1 MAILKY
7 EMRQLRNYT
16 FWWAIALA
24 LFIIMIL
31 PSYVS
36 MLGGGAINMG
46 ALEGNPMFDMLGVD
60 VNVIST
66 PIGCYGFINAF
77 LAIAG
82 GINGMFLGLKAF
94 TKETVQKTADYIY
107 TKPYKRGAIFLSKLF
122 SSFISIS
129 VIGGCYLAGSIAG
142 GFSAVPGGFD
152 LKSLTLLAGSF
163 FLIQLYFVFFGA
175 FTGAIYSKIRAP
187 LLLSSGMVFMFY
199 VLSAFASKVDNALI
213 KFVTPF
219 SYFGASKIINSG
231 GYNAAYIWTY
241 AILCVVFAVA
251 GYVTFIKKDVKFIS

>member
-1 MAILKY
+1 MAIFKY
-7 EMRQLRNYT
+7 EMRQLRNYN
-16 FWWAIALA
+16 FWWALALA

-36 MLGGGAINMG
+36 MLAGGAVNFG

-60 VNVIST
+60 VNVIGT

-77 LAIAG
+77 LTIAS

-107 TKPYKRGAIFLSKLF
+107 TKPYSRGAIFLSKLVA
-122 SSFISIS
+122 SLIS
-129 VIGGCYLAGSIAG
+129 VSIIGISYFIGSIAG
-142 GFSAVPGGFD
+142 GFAAVPGGFE
-152 LKSLTLLAGSF
+152 LKPLTLLVGSF

-175 FTGAIYSKIRAP
+175 FVGAIYSKIRAP
-187 LLLSSGMVFMFY
+187 LLLSAGVVFMLY
-199 VLSAFASKVDNALI
+199 VLSAFASKVGSAFF

-231 GYNAAYIWTY
+231 GYDAAFMLTY
-241 AILCVVFAVA
+241 AILCVVYAIV
-251 GYVTFIKKDVKFIS
+251 GYVIFIKKDVTFIS